1 MDFSKIDLQDHQQ
14 LARVIIE
21 RAAKRK
27 FRNRTTF
34 ERFRNGIVKEYKG
47 QIFHNLYFVKAYG
60 DLLKEGKIKP
70 NESLLNLI
78 QKRGVR
84 TMSGVAPVTVM
95 TKPFPC
101 PGKCVYCPTDI
112 RMPKSYLPSQ
122 PAAQRG
128 FRQRFDPYT
137 QVFVRLKALKM
148 TGHEVSKVEL
158 RVLGG
163 TWSSYEKKYQTW
175 FLKRCLMAMNDF
187 QEQIDDK
194 RTDKMENILKS
205 ENVHSVYGDEQVNK
219 VVLKSLRKGRTTFAE
234 MVKENE
240 TASVRCIGI
249 NVETRPDF
257 IDKAEVRRLRN
268 LGVTKVEIGV
278 QTTDDRV
285 QDLTLRGHDLQSVKD
300 ATKLLKDSGF
310 KISYH
315 MMPNL
320 PGTTVELDKRMVREL
335 FEDEGYQP
343 DYLKIY
349 PCVVLPKAALALDYR
364 KGLYVPYDDATLEEV
379 LLEEIKSVPEWCR
392 IDRIARDIPA
402 TDIEAGFKTS
412 NIRQILEKKLRD
424 LGTPC
429 RDIRARE
436 VMKEKV
442 KIEDIKFVE
451 RDYAA
456 NGGKELFLS
465 YEDVKKDKLIAL
477 LRLRFPNKTFLPELK
492 GAALIRE
499 VHVYGKQ
506 IAVGGALS
514 GQKQH
519 VGWGTKL
526 MADAEKLAREAGYK
540 KMAVIAGIGT
550 REYYKK
556 RGYEL
561 EGTYMMKYL

>member
-1 MDFSKIDLQDHQQ
+1 MDFSKIDLKDHQQ

-21 RAAKRK
+21 RAAKKK
-27 FRNRTTF
+27 FKNRTMF
-34 ERFRNGIVKEYKG
+34 ERFRNSIVKEFKG
-47 QIFHNLYFVKAYG
+47 QIFHNLYFVRAYQ
-60 DLLKEGKIKP
+60 DLLKEGKIEP
-70 NESLLNLI
+70 NESILNLI
-78 QKRGVR
+78 QKRAVR
-84 TMSGVAPVTVM
+84 TMSGVAPVTVL

-101 PGKCVYCPTDI
+101 PGKCIYCPTDI

-163 TWSSYEKKYQTW
+163 TWSSYPKNYQTW

-187 QEQIDDK
+187 QVQIDDK
-194 RTDKMENILKS
+194 RTDRMENILKS
-205 ENVHSVYGDEQVNK
+205 ENVHSVYGDEIVNK
-219 VVLKSLRKGRTTFAE
+219 VVLRSLTRGNPSFDQ
-234 MVKENE
+234 MVKQNE
-240 TASVRCIGI
+240 TALVRCIGI
-249 NVETRPDF
+249 NIETRPDF
-257 IDKAEVRRLRN
+257 VDEKEVRRLRN

-278 QTTDDRV
+278 QTTDDLV
-285 QDLTLRGHDLQSVKD
+285 QEITKRGHDLQSVKD
-300 ATKLLKDSGF
+300 CTRLLKDAGF
-310 KISYH
+310 KLSYH

-349 PCVVLPKAALALDYR
+349 PCVVVPKAALALDYR
-364 KGLYVPYDDATLEEV
+364 KGLYKPYDDATLEEV
-379 LLEEIKSVPEWCR
+379 LLEEVKSVPEWCR

-412 NIRQILEKKLRD
+412 NIRQVIERKLAEA
-424 LGTPC
+424 GTPC

-436 VMKEKV
+436 IMKV
-442 KIEDIKFVE
+442 KVKSEDVEFVKRE
-451 RDYAA
+451 YRAS
-456 NGGKELFLS
+456 GGREFFLS
-465 YEDVKKDKLIAL
+465 YEDVKKDKLVAL
-477 LRLRFPNKTFLPELK
+477 LRLRFPGRTFLKELK

-506 IAVGGALS
+506 IAVGKALS
-514 GQKQH
+514 GEKQH
-519 VGWGTKL
+519 VGWGRKL
-526 MADAEKLAREAGYK
+526 MEDAENIARADGYK

-556 RGYEL
+556 RGYKL
-561 EGTYMMKYL
+561 EGTFMVKYL